1 MTSNTYF
8 ASFGGPSTEYHDA
21 LKRVCG
27 EAGRIGLFTKI
38 FGYTDVYLKNDAEF
52 WDAHGQFVD
61 SNKTGY
67 GYWLWKSYL
76 VKKTL
81 QSMNEGDVLIYADAG
96 CTINIS
102 GKSRLIEYI
111 DMCKKHD
118 SGIVSFQMSF
128 IEHNWTKNDI
138 FQHLNAS
145 NEDVLSGQFLATTF
159 LIRKCK
165 NVVKLVDKWYETCCV
180 YSLLD
185 DTPSTTPNYPMFVAN
200 RHDQSI
206 WSILRKQHGSV
217 ILSDETSQENFKTNG
232 TNFPLLATRIRRG
245 LLQS

>member
-21 LKRVCG
+21 LKRICG
-27 EAGRIGLFTKI
+27 EAIRIGIFAKV
-38 FGYTDVYLKNDAEF
+38 FGYTDVCLKNDTEF
-52 WDAHGQFVD
+52 WNAHGQFVD
-61 SNKTGY
+61 SNKRGY
-67 GYWLWKSYL
+67 GYWLWKSYI

-81 QSMNEGDVLIYADAG
+81 QSMNEGDVLIYDDAG
-96 CTINIS
+96 CTINMS

-128 IEHNWTKNDI
+128 VENNWTKNDI
-138 FQHLNAS
+138 FRHLNAS
-145 NEDVLSGQFLATTF
+145 NEFISSGQFLATTF

-165 NVVKLVDKWYETCCV
+165 HVVELVDKWYETCCI
-180 YSLLD
+180 YNLLD
-185 DTPSTTPNYPMFVAN
+185 DTPSTTPNYPMFLAN

-217 ILSDETSQENFKTNG
+217 ILSDETSLENFKTNG

-245 LLQS
+245 K